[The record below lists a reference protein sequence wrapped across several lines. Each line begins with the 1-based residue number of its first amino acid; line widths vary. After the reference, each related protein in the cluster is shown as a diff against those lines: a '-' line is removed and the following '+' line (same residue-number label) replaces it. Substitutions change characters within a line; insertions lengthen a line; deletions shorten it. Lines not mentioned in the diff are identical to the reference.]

1 MQSLTY
7 SKVYSK
13 CIYRI
18 LAYSIKKQSVVAA
31 KEFLKLRNNDSTFYE
46 KHSVR
51 VFSNDYEVKR
61 QLVHGYESMKE
72 TAARRV

>member
-18 LAYSIKKQSVVAA
+18 LTYTIRKQSVVAA
-31 KEFLKLRNNDSTFYE
+31 KEFLKLRNNE

-51 VFSNDYEVKR
+51 VFSNDYDVKR